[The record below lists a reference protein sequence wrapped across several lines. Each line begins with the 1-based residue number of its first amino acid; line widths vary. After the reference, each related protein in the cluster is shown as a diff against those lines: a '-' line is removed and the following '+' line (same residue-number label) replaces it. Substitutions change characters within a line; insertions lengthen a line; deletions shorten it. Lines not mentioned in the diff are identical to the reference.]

1 MNLVILDSDGN
12 ELALERVSLIRD
24 GMELVVGAA
33 LEKSVP
39 VCPAEEPVNETP
51 YAPDVPESAP
61 SVFDTP
67 AKDTIVG
74 GDTIITPEPQPLS
87 GVGVEVDKQG
97 VPWDERI
104 HSSSKKKTAK
114 GVWAKRKNLPEGLHE
129 QITAQLLS
137 GQPQPEPTP
146 VSDERPAPITG
157 AVPEIP
163 AGQQESAVPAVPN
176 GVEQVTTTSAIPEAP
191 VAATPEVPQAPAPL
205 PEGNQIGDSNDSSL
219 SGILSTWGKKS

>member
-12 ELALERVSLIRD
+12 ELALERVSLIPG
-24 GMELVVGAA
+24 GMELVVGVA

-39 VCPAEEPVNETP
+39 VCPAEELVNETP

-67 AKDTIVG
+67 ANDT
-74 GDTIITPEPQPLS
+74 TITPEPQPLS

-146 VSDERPAPITG
+146 VSDERPAPIAG

-176 GVEQVTTTSAIPEAP
+176 GVEQVTTTSTIPEAP
-191 VAATPEVPQAPAPL
+191 VAAAAEVPQAPAPL